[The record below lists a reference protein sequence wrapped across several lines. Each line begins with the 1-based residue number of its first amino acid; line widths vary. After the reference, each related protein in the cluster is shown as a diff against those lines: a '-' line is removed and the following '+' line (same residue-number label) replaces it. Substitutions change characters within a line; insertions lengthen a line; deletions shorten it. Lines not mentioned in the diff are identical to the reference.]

1 MLLKEQGLPF
11 ENNYGDVPP
20 GMESSLPP
28 FSDPSWRTITA
39 GDWFGEPKEGDPSLS
54 HRTQG
59 GDPHFTEQIRQ
70 YMKENPDNPGQ
81 VPLGATSKITPSVM
95 PPNAKFSDYTPS
107 Q

>member
-1 MLLKEQGLPF
+1 MASPFEHAWMLLKEQGLPF

-20 GMESSLPP
+20 GMESPLPP
-28 FSDPSWRTITA
+28 
-39 GDWFGEPKEGDPSLS
+39 KV
-54 HRTQG
+54 
-59 GDPHFTEQIRQ
+59 PHFTEKIRQ

-81 VPLGATSKITPSVM
+81 VPLGTTSEITPSVM